1 MEIIITD
8 HFRDRFKQRVANT
21 NRVNL
26 FVEKALNLGKDTK
39 NLSSTTLA
47 NVLSMRENEHGSY
60 AKVYKN
66 YVYWFCGNCA
76 ITVYPLSQK
85 DHERSKNG

>member
-8 HFRDRFKQRVANT
+8 HFRNRFKQRVANT
-21 NRVNL
+21 NRINV
-26 FVEKALNLGKDTK
+26 FVEKAMNLGRDTK
-39 NLSSTTLA
+39 ELSSVPLA
-47 NVLSMRENEHGSY
+47 NTLMMRENEYGSS

-66 YVYWFCGNCA
+66 CVYWFCDNRA

-85 DHERSKNG
+85 DHERSNNE